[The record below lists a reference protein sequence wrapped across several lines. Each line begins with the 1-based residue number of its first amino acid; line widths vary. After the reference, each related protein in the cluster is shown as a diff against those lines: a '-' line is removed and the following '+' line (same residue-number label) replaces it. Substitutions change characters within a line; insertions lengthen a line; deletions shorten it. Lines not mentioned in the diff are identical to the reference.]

1 MQSLYGFDRK
11 NWLWAT
17 ALMLGAL
24 LYSPEAEATSL
35 GKRRASVV
43 LPAIEQASM
52 LVPVAPALTPLG
64 FTRFCFAYPEQCNPG
79 KPILRP
85 KPRLAVRAMIQD
97 LDTINR
103 RINRRIRPV
112 ADQAGLINDLWTIGP
127 VMGDCDDYAVTKRAE
142 LIKAGWS
149 PRSLL
154 LAQVATPSGDLHL
167 VLVARTRFGDY
178 VLDNLTDRVLLVAE
192 TNLRW
197 ISAQTSANPN
207 HWYRVSVGTLKLRA
221 PSEPAVQA
229 VAFADW
235 KLRL

>member
-127 VMGDCDDYAVTKRAE
+127 VMGDCDDYAVYQASRADQ
-142 LIKAGWS
+142 G
-149 PRSLL
+149 RM
-154 LAQVATPSGDLHL
+154 VA
-167 VLVARTRFGDY
+167 
-178 VLDNLTDRVLLVAE
+178 
-192 TNLRW
+192 
-197 ISAQTSANPN
+197 
-207 HWYRVSVGTLKLRA
+207 
-221 PSEPAVQA
+221 A
-229 VAFADW
+229 VAAAGSGRDTQRRLAFGLGRSHAVRR
-235 KLRL
+235 LRPG